1 MQEESLA
8 PDVFPSVL
16 LLVDRVAASVPGS
29 RFGRENKSAA
39 CRFIRRKSVDPAN
52 RDAIVSL
59 VGGGKGRTVTGTIA
73 GSVRGP
79 KPRWCSAAITR
90 L

>member
-39 CRFIRRKSVDPAN
+39 CRFIRRKSVD
-52 RDAIVSL
+52 AIDGIPYRL
-59 VGGGKGRTVTGTIA
+59 DMETGHGA
-73 GSVRGP
+73 PLLESM
-79 KPRWCSAAITR
+79 
-90 L
+90 